1 MRKLIVLLLPAVLIC
16 QSAAPLRLALAQGV
30 KPFPELA
37 RMFDYDRNAPLDLKE
52 NGVEDRDGVKVHD
65 ITYASPKGGRVTAY
79 LVVPPGKGRHAG
91 LIFMHWGFGYR
102 SSFLAEALLL
112 ARTGA
117 VSLMIDAPYN
127 RPAPWRHEF
136 DNSKPEVNRD
146 VYVQM
151 VIDLR
156 RGVDLL
162 TSRRDVD
169 AGRLGFVG
177 LSLGAHMGGILSGV
191 EKRIKA
197 FVLMGGLPTITER
210 LRRNNADGKLNH
222 DIEVL
227 SPIDPIHYVG
237 HAAPS
242 ALFFQFAR
250 HDRFIT
256 EQQAIQYEEA
266 ASRPKIIKWYDT
278 GHELNE
284 LESLRDRAE
293 WLRQK
298 IGLSP
303 LAPALRRKLG

>member
-1 MRKLIVLLLPAVLIC
+1 MRKLIVLSLFAVLIC
-16 QSAAPLRLALAQGV
+16 QSAAPPRIALAQEV

-37 RMFDYDRNAPLDLKE
+37 RMYDYDTKAPLDIKE
-52 NGVEDRDGVKVHD
+52 NGVEDKEGIKVHD
-65 ITYASPKGGRVTAY
+65 ITYLSPKGGRVTAY
-79 LVVPPGKGRHAG
+79 LVVPPGKGPHAG
-91 LIFMHWGFGYR
+91 LVFMHWGFGYR

-112 ARTGA
+112 ARSGV

-146 VYVQM
+146 LYIQM
-151 VIDLR
+151 VVDLR

-169 AGRLGFVG
+169 AKRIGFVG

-210 LRRNNADGKLNH
+210 LRRNNADGKLDH

-227 SPIDPIHYVG
+227 SLVDAIHYVN
-237 HAAPS
+237 HAKPS
-242 ALFFQFAR
+242 SIFFQFAR
-250 HDRFIT
+250 HDRFIS
-256 EQQAIQYEEA
+256 EQQAIQYQQA
-266 ASRPKIIKWYDT
+266 ATEPKLVKYYDT
-278 GHELNE
+278 GHELND
-284 LESLRDRAE
+284 LEALRDRAE
-293 WLRQK
+293 WLRK
-298 IGLSP
+298 EIGIGP
-303 LAPALRRKLG
+303 LAPALRSKLG